1 MDVVDKQTRSRM
13 MAGIGSKDTKP
24 ELAVRRYLHRS
35 GFRFRLHVTK
45 LPGKPDLVLSKY
57 RAVIFVQGCF
67 WHRHSNCR
75 YGTTPSSNVKKWTE
89 KFAANMARDAR
100 NIAAL
105 RDAGWRVFLIWECG
119 LRRKPVEKAL
129 EWLPGALLNRKRYF
143 VNWPCATRGK
153 T

>member
-13 MAGIGSKDTKP
+13 MAGIRSKDTKA
-24 ELAVRRYLHRS
+24 EMVVRRYLHRF
-35 GFRFRLHVTK
+35 GFRFRLHVSK
-45 LPGKPDLVLSKY
+45 LPGKPDIVLSKH

-75 YGTTPSSNVKKWTE
+75 YATTPSSNVEKWTE
-89 KFAANMARDAR
+89 KFAANITRDAR

-105 RDAGWRVFLIWECG
+105 RGSGWRVFLIWECG
-119 LRRKPVEKAL
+119 LRREPVEEVL
-129 EWLPGALLNRKRYF
+129 EWLPGALLNRRRYF
-143 VNWPCATRGK
+143 VDWPRVRRGK